1 MATNNIALS
10 STIDSIIAE
19 TGLTVKDI
27 KTVFIKDGGVCYFPT
42 KDENGNLHLSHK
54 SFTHAKVAE
63 ARANKKALKAQAKA
77 EAAAAKAQSLS
88 QPTITGE
95 STVTV
100 ISSSAVQSDL
110 DQGQSHRK

>member
-88 QPTITGE
+88 QPTVTGE
-95 STVTV
+95 SAVTV
-100 ISSSAVQSDL
+100 ISSSAV
-110 DQGQSHRK
+110 